1 MLTRYQDYSARAAVP
16 NDATMEAT
24 IIGQCPD
31 AFIVT
36 VAGNVSL
43 LSDLGATVTLAAVPA
58 NTVIPLRHQ
67 RINSTGTT
75 ATGIFCLF
83 RRTA

>member
-1 MLTRYQDYSARAAVP
+1 MLTRFLAYSARVAAPHDSV
-16 NDATMEAT
+16 MEAT
-24 IIGQCPD
+24 IVGQLPD

-43 LSDLGATVTLAAVPA
+43 LSDLGATVVLAAVPA
-58 NTVIPLRHQ
+58 NTIIPLRHQ
-67 RINSTGTT
+67 RINATGTT

-83 RRTA
+83 QRTG